1 MALISPDP
9 AVKTEHLKL
18 LLGLADDV
26 NHVQTTMDGPTGLAF
41 VVPDYLAEQY
51 EKALKFQAGEDQGDE
66 GDDEETSDNEDAPVK
81 RKPGRPKKN
90 PDNGA

>member
-1 MALISPDP
+1 MALISPPPDD
-9 AVKTEHLKL
+9 KTEHLRL

-41 VVPDYLAEQY
+41 VVPEYLAEQY
-51 EKALKFQAGEDQGDE
+51 EKALGFQAGGDE
-66 GDDEETSDNEDAPVK
+66 ATRDAPVK

-90 PDNGA
+90 TDIQET

>member
-1 MALISPDP
+1 MATISPDP
-9 AVKTEHLKL
+9 ADKMRHLEL

-41 VVPDYLAEQY
+41 VVPEYLAAQY
-51 EKALKFQAGEDQGDE
+51 EEALALMAGEDSEEQSDAPDE
-66 GDDEETSDNEDAPVK
+66 TPVK

-90 PDNGA
+90 TDSA